1 VPPPTTRPS
10 SPPEPPAPEP
20 APQAAAAPAEEAA
33 APVDEAAAERRR
45 EIGEAWDGRKT
56 RTHFEVLGLGRT
68 ATDADVKEAYFSL
81 AKRFH
86 PDVHHGAN
94 LGDLRDKLEAVF
106 IRLGEAYA
114 VLRNTDKRRDYE
126 GWLGRPKPDPSEDP
140 GEGAAEPDPEAETR
154 QAEAAVVQAGAFL
167 KEEKYWDA
175 IQKLEPLMERLT
187 GTNRLRAQ
195 LILARCYLQNPKWVK
210 MAKETLETAVRE
222 NPKSPAAY
230 TLLAGLYKQQGLKTR
245 AASTYR
251 KILELKPEDKEAA
264 EALAELDTKKEE
276 PPPEDGGGGFL
287 KKIFRR

>member
-1 VPPPTTRPS
+1 M
-10 SPPEPPAPEP
+10 
-20 APQAAAAPAEEAA
+20 
-33 APVDEAAAERRR
+33 
-45 EIGEAWDGRKT
+45 
-56 RTHFEVLGLGRT
+56 LGLGRT
-68 ATDADVKEAYFSL
+68 ATDADVKEAYFKL

-140 GEGAAEPDPEAETR
+140 GEGADEPDPEAETR
-154 QAEAAVVQAGAFL
+154 HGEATVVQAGAFL

-175 IQKLEPLMERLT
+175 IQKLEPIMERLT
-187 GTNRLRAQ
+187 GTNRLRTQ

-210 MAKETLETAVRE
+210 TAKETLETAVRE
-222 NPKSPAAY
+222 NPKAPAAY
-230 TLLAGLYKQQGLKTR
+230 ALLAGLYKQQGLKTR
-245 AASTYR
+245 AARMYR

>member
-1 VPPPTTRPS
+1 
-10 SPPEPPAPEP
+10 
-20 APQAAAAPAEEAA
+20 
-33 APVDEAAAERRR
+33 
-45 EIGEAWDGRKT
+45 
-56 RTHFEVLGLGRT
+56 
-68 ATDADVKEAYFSL
+68 
-81 AKRFH
+81 
-86 PDVHHGAN
+86 VHHGAN

-114 VLRNTDKRRDYE
+114 VLRDTDKRRDYE

-140 GEGAAEPDPEAETR
+140 GEGADEPDPEAETR

-210 MAKETLETAVRE
+210 TAKETLETAVRE
-222 NPKSPAAY
+222 NPKVPAAY
-230 TLLAGLYKQQGLKTR
+230 ALLAGLYKQQGLKTR
-245 AASTYR
+245 AASMYR